1 MRDFNNDSFDLM
13 SYYLMTKKR
22 SIVSSYWILITIIIA
37 YPLMSLMSEGS
48 IRHFHAY
55 GQTADSINDDLLTI
69 DGIECA
75 EAEQFAFH
83 IHTQFNITIN
93 NQSYPIP
100 AGIGIIPNNC
110 IYWMHTHDESGLIHI
125 ESPIKKEFTLGQF
138 LDIWNRFNSSDT
150 VVQYITNNNIN
161 GTILVYINGTQMN
174 NSTDHR
180 DIELKDR
187 GNISLI
193 ISDT

>member
-1 MRDFNNDSFDLM
+1 MELNAQKLNSLLFIYTLNLTSL
-13 SYYLMTKKR
+13 
-22 SIVSSYWILITIIIA
+22 SIIS
-37 YPLMSLMSEGS
+37 
-48 IRHFHAY
+48 
-55 GQTADSINDDLLTI
+55 
-69 DGIECA
+69 
-75 EAEQFAFH
+75 
-83 IHTQFNITIN
+83 
-93 NQSYPIP
+93 SYPIP

-150 VVQYITNNNIN
+150 VVQYIKNNNIN

-174 NSTDHR
+174 NNTDYR

>member
-1 MRDFNNDSFDLM
+1 MRDFNNDSFDSM

-55 GQTADSINDDLLTI
+55 GQTADFPNDDLLTI

-174 NSTDHR
+174 NSTDYR

-187 GNISLI
+187 GNITLI

>member
-1 MRDFNNDSFDLM
+1 MA
-13 SYYLMTKKR
+13 YHLMTKKR
-22 SIVSSYWILITIIIA
+22 SIIFYWTLITIIVA

-55 GQTADSINDDLLTI
+55 GQTANFPNDDLLII

-187 GNISLI
+187 GNITLI

>member
-125 ESPIKKEFTLGQF
+125 ESPINKEFTLGQF

-161 GTILVYINGTQMN
+161 GTILVCINGTQMN
-174 NSTDHR
+174 NSTDQR

-187 GNISLI
+187 GNITLI

>member
-1 MRDFNNDSFDLM
+1 
-13 SYYLMTKKR
+13 
-22 SIVSSYWILITIIIA
+22 
-37 YPLMSLMSEGS
+37 MSLMSEGS
-48 IRHFHAY
+48 IRHFHVY
-55 GQTADSINDDLLTI
+55 GQTANFPNDDLLTI

-100 AGIGIIPNNC
+100 AGIGIIPN
-110 IYWMHTHDESGLIHI
+110 DESGLIHI
-125 ESPIKKEFTLGQF
+125 ESSIKKEFTLGQF

-187 GNISLI
+187 GNITLT